1 MAANEHNAPD
11 QPQVRRPE
19 TSDALYDGYL
29 GALRSTDGADID
41 GTAYTVTIDGAGLK
55 LVRKGRRRGHE
66 LRWSALV
73 SGDAALATAL
83 NASLARAPVEEPSPP
98 RRPRPAGR

>member
-29 GALRSTDGADID
+29 GALRSTDGAEVDDLLSEYSAPAAAMPAHD
-41 GTAYTVTIDGAGLK
+41 GESPLSIRD
-55 LVRKGRRRGHE
+55 RPRGE
-66 LRWSALV
+66 RSALIREAMSV
-73 SGDAALATAL
+73 ATRIAWVVRHWRYRL
-83 NASLARAPVEEPSPP
+83 PQLWHSE
-98 RRPRPAGR
+98 